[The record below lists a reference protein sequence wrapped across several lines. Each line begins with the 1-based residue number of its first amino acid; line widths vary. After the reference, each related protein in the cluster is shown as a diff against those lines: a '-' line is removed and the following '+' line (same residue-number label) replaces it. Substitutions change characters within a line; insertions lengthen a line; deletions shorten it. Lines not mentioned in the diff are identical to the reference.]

1 MFLVNL
7 CSYKTN
13 VYKPFDQQKL
23 VWTGY
28 YQAVDSTDRPVSSAT
43 RAKGPQDPTYKTE
56 TVFGGDTYVG
66 RYSFRTTSQDW
77 GAVFLKD
84 GSEKPIQSNLGD
96 IFMAS
101 CYGAWRFSLFL
112 LSIEQ

>member
-43 RAKGPQDPTYKTE
+43 RAKGPQEPTYKTE

-77 GAVFLKD
+77 GAVFIKGGCRKD
-84 GSEKPIQSNLGD
+84 NSE
-96 IFMAS
+96 
-101 CYGAWRFSLFL
+101 
-112 LSIEQ
+112 

>member
-43 RAKGPQDPTYKTE
+43 RAKGPQEPTYKTE

-77 GAVFLKD
+77 GAVFMKD
-84 GSEKPIQSNLGD
+84 GAEKPIENLGQRLHGKL
-96 IFMAS
+96 I
-101 CYGAWRFSLFL
+101 YGAWYDIPSSFL
-112 LSIEQ
+112 